1 MGPGWG
7 MIAGYF
13 QGAGMQRL
21 DYADYQVLRQGAR
34 VIEAD
39 GHGEKVLLLPDGN
52 FLKLFRRKRVIT
64 SAALF
69 PYAQRFA
76 SNTEALRKRDIPC
89 PRILATY
96 RVAEIERDVVHY
108 APLPGDTLRQLIT
121 GAVPPPRAL
130 LTQFAT
136 FVAGLHE
143 RGVYFRSLHLGN
155 VVMTPEGELGL
166 IDIADLRTYPWALR
180 KSLCLRNFQHMLRYE
195 QDRDWLMQDGG
206 LPFFQAY
213 ATHAPQRWDSGQLAE
228 RLS

>member
-1 MGPGWG
+1 MGASWG

-13 QGAGMQRL
+13 QGTGMQTL

-39 GHGEKVLLLPDGN
+39 GHGDKVLLLPNGN

-69 PYAQRFA
+69 PYARRFA
-76 SNTEALRKRDIPC
+76 SNTLALRKRGIPC
-89 PRILATY
+89 PQILGTY

-108 APLPGDTLRQLIT
+108 APLPGQTLRQLIT
-121 GAVPPPRAL
+121 GDVPPPRAL
-130 LTQFAT
+130 LTQFAR
-136 FVAGLHE
+136 FVAQLHE

-155 VVMTPEGELGL
+155 VVMTPQNELGL
-166 IDIADLRTYPWALR
+166 IDIADLRTYPWVLR

-195 QDRDWLMQDGG
+195 EDRQWLLQDGG
-206 LPFFQAY
+206 VPFLEAY
-213 ATHAPQRWDSGQLAE
+213 ARHAPQKWSSEQLAQ
-228 RLS
+228 RLV

>member
-1 MGPGWG
+1 
-7 MIAGYF
+7 
-13 QGAGMQRL
+13 MQKL
-21 DYADYQVLRQGAR
+21 DYADYQVLRQGAQ

-39 GHGEKVLLLPDGN
+39 GHGEKVLLLPNGD
-52 FLKLFRRKRVIT
+52 FLKLFRRKRMIT

-76 SNTEALRKRDIPC
+76 SNTVALRNRDIPC
-89 PRILATY
+89 PQILAIY
-96 RVAEIERDVVHY
+96 RVVEIERDVVHY
-108 APLPGDTLRQLIT
+108 APLPGDTLRQRIT
-121 GAVPPPRAL
+121 GATPPPRAL

-136 FVAGLHE
+136 FVAELHA

-155 VVMTPEGELGL
+155 VVVTPDDELGL

-195 QDRDWLMQDGG
+195 EDRNWLMQDGG

-213 ATHAPQRWDSGQLAE
+213 AEQASHRWDGEQLAQ
-228 RLS
+228 RLV